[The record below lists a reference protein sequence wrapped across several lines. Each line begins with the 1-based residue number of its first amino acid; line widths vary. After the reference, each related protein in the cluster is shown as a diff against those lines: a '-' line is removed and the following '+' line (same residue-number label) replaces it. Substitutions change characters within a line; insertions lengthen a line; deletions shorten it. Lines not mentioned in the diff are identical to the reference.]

1 MIEIEANKLIPNHSY
16 AGWTKVLVLV
26 KQLVHRVMDT
36 KQLAVLLVAGFGSS
50 IRIHGLVSVA
60 G

>member
-1 MIEIEANKLIPNHSY
+1 MIEFEANKLIPNHSY

-26 KQLVHRVMDT
+26 KQLVHRVMDM

-50 IRIHGLVSVA
+50 IRIHRLVSVA